1 MADHPQ
7 QIAHLEYL
15 GDASRFAGQ
24 IHALIPKCT
33 LLENFTPA
41 EVRLLTHFM
50 EVYRAVDGM
59 EVIREGDGGDFMLI
73 VVEGRIEVRKQ
84 DRWNTP
90 QLIAVVE
97 PGRMLGEMSMI
108 DGEPRFATCVAMEPA
123 LVAVLGRESAGRIP
137 PIVAQTLLG
146 AKILMELVLMLSQRL
161 RATSDRL
168 MQSLDEQG
176 QRSAGLL

>member
-1 MADHPQ
+1 MADRPQ
-7 QIAHLEYL
+7 QLAHLEYL
-15 GDASRFAGQ
+15 GDAARFAGQ
-24 IHALIPKCT
+24 IHALIPKCS

-50 EVYRAVDGM
+50 QVYRAAVGM

-73 VVEGRIEVRKQ
+73 VVEGRVEVRKQ

-90 QLIAVVE
+90 QPIAVVE
-97 PGRMLGEMSMI
+97 PGRALGEMSMI
-108 DGEPRFATCVAMEPA
+108 DGEARFATCVAVEPL
-123 LVAVLGRESAGRIP
+123 LVAALDRESLARI
-137 PIVAQTLLG
+137 IVEHPLLG

-168 MQSLDEQG
+168 MQLLEEQG
-176 QRSAGLL
+176 QSSAGLL